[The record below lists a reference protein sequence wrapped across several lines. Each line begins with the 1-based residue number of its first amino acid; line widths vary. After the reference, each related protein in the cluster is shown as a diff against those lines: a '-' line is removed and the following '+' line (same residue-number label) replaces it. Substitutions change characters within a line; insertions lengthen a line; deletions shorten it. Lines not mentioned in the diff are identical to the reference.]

1 MLTRQKATIF
11 AGIKPTPIGWH
22 KGLISI
28 RVEMEKDERNA
39 FLGTSKLFACVPYGG
54 REN

>member
-28 RVEMEKDERNA
+28 RVEDERNA
-39 FLGTSKLFACVPYGG
+39 FLGTSKLACQVYFSL
-54 REN
+54 